1 MPELPEVETVRRN
14 LLELVRGRTILCAR
28 VALPRIVRSPDIAEF
43 TARVRQC
50 AICDVRRRGKYLLF
64 DLGAD
69 TLVSHL
75 RMEGRYS
82 VRAADAPEEPHTH
95 VTFDLDGDVQLRYQ
109 DVRQFGTMD
118 LVPNDEIARFA
129 GLRRLGL
136 EPLDPAFTGVYLGA
150 LAARRRTSVKAL
162 LLDQTVVAGLGN
174 IYVDE
179 VLFRARVHPDC
190 QASELTMGQCDAIAA
205 EARRTV
211 ERAVAAGGSTV
222 RSYVNGLGAQGEV
235 QSLLQ
240 VYGRTGQP
248 CAACGGA
255 IEKIRVAG
263 RGTHIC
269 PQCQRISD
277 RHVTR
282 GVSRV

>member
-14 LLELVRGRTILCAR
+14 LLELVRGRTILHAR
-28 VALPRIVRSPDIAEF
+28 VALPRIVRSPDVAEF

-50 AICDVRRRGKYLLF
+50 TIQDVQRRGKYLLF
-64 DLGAD
+64 DLGSD

-82 VRAADAPEEPHTH
+82 VRKADALEELHTH
-95 VTFDLDGDVQLRYQ
+95 VVFDLDGDWQLRYQ

-118 LVPNDEIARFA
+118 LVPSDDLTHLA
-129 GLRRLGL
+129 GLRELGR
-136 EPLDPAFTGVYLGA
+136 EPMDPAFTGAYLRA
-150 LAARRRTSVKAL
+150 AAARRRTPVKAL
-162 LLDQTVVAGLGN
+162 LLNQTVVAGLGN

-179 VLFRARVHPDC
+179 VLFGARVHPEW
-190 QASELTMGQCDAIAA
+190 QASDLTKRQCDAIA
-205 EARRTV
+205 EQARRTI
-211 ERAVAAGGSTV
+211 ERAVEAGGSTV
-222 RSYVNGLGAQGEV
+222 RSYVNGLGAPGEF

-240 VYGRTGQP
+240 VYGRTGLP
-248 CAACGGA
+248 CAECGCA

-269 PQCQRISD
+269 PRCQR
-277 RHVTR
+277 
-282 GVSRV
+282 VSRRRVTKGASGV

>member
-14 LLELVRGRTILCAR
+14 LQGLVAGRRILR
-28 VALPRIVRSPDIAEF
+28 VRVTLPRIVRSPDVAEF
-43 TARVRQC
+43 AARVSQC
-50 AICDVRRRGKYLLF
+50 TIRDVLRRGKYLLF
-64 DLGAD
+64 DLGRD

-82 VRAADAPEEPHTH
+82 VKRADDAEELHTH
-95 VTFDLDGDVQLRYQ
+95 VVFDLDGDWQLRYQ

-118 LVPNDEIARFA
+118 LVPSDDLTRLA
-129 GLRRLGL
+129 GLRDLGR
-136 EPLDPAFTGVYLGA
+136 EPLDPSFTGAYLRA
-150 LAARRRTSVKAL
+150 AAARRRTPVKAL
-162 LLDQTVVAGLGN
+162 LLNQTVVAGLGN

-179 VLFRARVHPDC
+179 VLFRARVHPER
-190 QASELTMGQCDAIAA
+190 QSSELTKGQCDAIA
-205 EARRTV
+205 ENARRTISLAV
-211 ERAVAAGGSTV
+211 EAGGSSV
-222 RSYVNGLGAQGEV
+222 RSYVNGLGAQGTF

-240 VYGRTGQP
+240 VYGRAGQP

-269 PQCQRISD
+269 PRCQRMPG
-277 RHVTR
+277 RRQTK
-282 GVSRV
+282 GVRKE

>member
-14 LLELVRGRTILCAR
+14 LLERVGGRTILCAR
-28 VALPRIVRSPDIAEF
+28 VALPRIVRSPAVAEF

-50 AICDVRRRGKYLLF
+50 TIRDVRRRGKYLLF

-82 VRAADAPEEPHTH
+82 VRPADAPEEPHTH
-95 VTFDLDGDVQLRYQ
+95 VIFDLDEDVQLRYQ

-118 LVPNDEIARFA
+118 LVPNEEIARFA
-129 GLRRLGL
+129 GLRRLGP
-136 EPLDPAFTGVYLGA
+136 EPLDPAFNGAYLNG
-150 LAARRRTSVKAL
+150 LAIRRKTPAKAL
-162 LLDQTVVAGLGN
+162 LLDQAVVAGLGN

-179 VLFRARVHPDC
+179 VLFRARVHPDLR
-190 QASELTMGQCDAIAA
+190 ANELTPRQCDAIAA

-211 ERAVAAGGSTV
+211 EHALSFGGSTI
-222 RSYVNGLGAQGEV
+222 RSYVNGLGAPGEF
-235 QSLLQ
+235 QSFLQ
-240 VYGRTGQP
+240 VYGRAGQP
-248 CAACGGA
+248 CVACGGV

-282 GVSRV
+282 GASRG